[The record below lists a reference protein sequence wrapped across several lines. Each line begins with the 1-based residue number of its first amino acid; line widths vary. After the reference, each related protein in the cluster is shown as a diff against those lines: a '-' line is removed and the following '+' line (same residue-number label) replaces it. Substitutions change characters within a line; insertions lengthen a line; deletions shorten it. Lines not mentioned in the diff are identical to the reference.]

1 MHYLD
6 NSATTELDPV
16 VKERMSAFRDR
27 NFANAGSVHQ
37 GGQRVRVFLETAR
50 EDIARTIGAE
60 PKELIFT
67 SGGTESNNYAL
78 KGYAFKVKG
87 ETGSWPVI
95 ITNRA
100 EHHAVL
106 HPVEFLGTLGLPIR
120 YVEVDHGGY
129 VTPDALQTILRSLP
143 ENSPFLVSV
152 MYANNETGSV
162 NPVSELSEV
171 VRERGGVLHV
181 DAVQA
186 LGKLDCNVAAT
197 GADMMSFSAHKI
209 HGPKGIGALY
219 VNKETELESLIHGGA
234 QERDRRGGTEPVE
247 LVVGFAEAVRLA
259 EAAKDESVTRM
270 AAQRDQLRTLL
281 SDIEGLRF
289 VTPGN
294 RVLPN
299 IVNVTFEDAAELD
312 GEGLIVGMDIRGVAV
327 SNGSAC
333 TSGSMQPSH
342 VLVAMGYPAAQARAA
357 VRFSL
362 GRFTTTEDIS
372 RGASALHEVVDGMR
386 RGLRA

>member
-6 NSATTELDPV
+6 NSATTELDPA
-16 VKERMSAFRDR
+16 VKERMSAFQSR

-37 GGQRVRVFLETAR
+37 GGQRARVLLETAR

-67 SGGTESNNYAL
+67 SGGTEANNYAL
-78 KGYAFKVKG
+78 KGYAFKVKA
-87 ETGSWPVI
+87 ETGSWPVL

-106 HPVEFLGTLGLPIR
+106 HPVAFLESLGVPVR
-120 YVEVDHGGY
+120 YVEVNHGGY
-129 VTPDALQTILRSLP
+129 VTPDALHAVLRSLP
-143 ENSPFLVSV
+143 EDARTLVSV

-162 NPVSELSEV
+162 NPVLELSSA
-171 VRERGGVLHV
+171 VREHGGVLHV

-259 EAAKDESVTRM
+259 EAGKDDAIARM
-270 AAQRDQLRTLL
+270 SALRDRLRTLL
-281 SDIEGLRF
+281 ADIEGVNF
-289 VTPGN
+289 VSPEDHT
-294 RVLPN
+294 LPN
-299 IVNVTFEDAAELD
+299 IVNVTFDDAAQLD

-342 VLVAMGYPAAQARAA
+342 VLVAMGYPAEQARAA

-362 GRFTTTEDIS
+362 GRFTTEDDVVK
-372 RGASALHEVVDGMR
+372 GAHALQEVVDSMR
-386 RGLRA
+386 RGSR